1 MNNFG
6 VVTRGIKLP
15 IITGGD
21 DISQIICDEL
31 NNVVSNNNLSFSNN
45 DIIAITESLI
55 ARAYRNYVTVDDIVF
70 NIPEGFEYN
79 ETMTNLTYLLTDDE
93 FKNNNGDVKIYSS
106 DSDNITIMV
115 SDSKEA
121 KISNLYS
128 NGYDSKTVNGQKG
141 AIKYMTDMEYYMYV
155 FKKDD
160 KLAVV
165 YVTDD
170 ALLEDIIT

>member
-1 MNNFG
+1 MEKSSKLKLGFIFALFLIFIVAVNPASSAFFG
-6 VVTRGIKLP
+6 LFEDP
-15 IITGGD
+15 IT
-21 DISQIICDEL
+21 
-31 NNVVSNNNLSFSNN
+31 N
-45 DIIAITESLI
+45 
-55 ARAYRNYVTVDDIVF
+55 VTVDDIVF

-170 ALLEDIIT
+170 ALLKDFIN

>member
-1 MNNFG
+1 MEKSSKLKLGFVFAIFLIFIVAVNPASSAFFG
-6 VVTRGIKLP
+6 LFEDP
-15 IITGGD
+15 IT
-21 DISQIICDEL
+21 
-31 NNVVSNNNLSFSNN
+31 N
-45 DIIAITESLI
+45 
-55 ARAYRNYVTVDDIVF
+55 VTVDDIVF

>member
-1 MNNFG
+1 MIFIVAVNPASSAFFG
-6 VVTRGIKLP
+6 LFEDP
-15 IITGGD
+15 IT
-21 DISQIICDEL
+21 
-31 NNVVSNNNLSFSNN
+31 N
-45 DIIAITESLI
+45 
-55 ARAYRNYVTVDDIVF
+55 VTVDDIVF

>member
-1 MNNFG
+1 MEKSSKLKLGFIFALFLIFIVAVNPASSAFFG
-6 VVTRGIKLP
+6 LFEDP
-15 IITGGD
+15 IT
-21 DISQIICDEL
+21 
-31 NNVVSNNNLSFSNN
+31 N
-45 DIIAITESLI
+45 
-55 ARAYRNYVTVDDIVF
+55 VTVDDIVF

-170 ALLEDIIT
+170 ALLEDIITDLLKKVFGIFNLKKG

>member
-1 MNNFG
+1 MEKSSKLKLGFIFALFLIFIVAVNPASSAFFG
-6 VVTRGIKLP
+6 LFEDP
-15 IITGGD
+15 IT
-21 DISQIICDEL
+21 
-31 NNVVSNNNLSFSNN
+31 N
-45 DIIAITESLI
+45 
-55 ARAYRNYVTVDDIVF
+55 VTVDDIVF

>member
-1 MNNFG
+1 MEKSSKLKLGFIFALFLIFIVAVNPASSAFFG
-6 VVTRGIKLP
+6 LFEDP
-15 IITGGD
+15 IT
-21 DISQIICDEL
+21 
-31 NNVVSNNNLSFSNN
+31 N
-45 DIIAITESLI
+45 
-55 ARAYRNYVTVDDIVF
+55 VTVDDIVF

-106 DSDNITIMV
+106 DTDNITIMV

>member
-1 MNNFG
+1 MEKSSKLKLGFIFALFLIFIVAVNPASSAFFG
-6 VVTRGIKLP
+6 LFEDP
-15 IITGGD
+15 IT
-21 DISQIICDEL
+21 
-31 NNVVSNNNLSFSNN
+31 N
-45 DIIAITESLI
+45 
-55 ARAYRNYVTVDDIVF
+55 VTVDDIVF

-170 ALLEDIIT
+170 ALLKDIIT